1 MKMQK
6 ILATVLC
13 VVMIGT
19 VSVFAAEQE
28 SIDDLP
34 CVGEIGPEFVH
45 EEGNTVKPA
54 SEELLGASSLD
65 EIAKISRKNF
75 EADPKAS
82 LQAEIDRT
90 KEMLAEYN
98 AIAYSESETNET
110 ATTKAI
116 NKKEFLAYLCLSDGL
131 SATEVVKANS
141 DANKA
146 ANEAKNV
153 YPEDEEGLQDSY
165 RHFIW
170 NHMMTKDLSK
180 RKARTVACDYEWL
193 KVLVPYAQS
202 AYDDYIKQGYNSS
215 NAASKA
221 YQYAFF
227 MRTDCYSV
235 CASDVKY
242 FSEMFHKPEVRDL
255 WNNCYGRAYAD
266 KYTYSHAT
274 AFSVANKAWQ
284 LINLDNAVSS
294 TNINKVWS
302 WDWYTA

>member
-116 NKKEFLAYLCLSDGL
+116 NEKEFLAYLCLSDGL

-141 DANKA
+141 DANKWHI
-146 ANEAKNV
+146 V
-153 YPEDEEGLQDSY
+153 
-165 RHFIW
+165 
-170 NHMMTKDLSK
+170 
-180 RKARTVACDYEWL
+180 
-193 KVLVPYAQS
+193 
-202 AYDDYIKQGYNSS
+202 
-215 NAASKA
+215 
-221 YQYAFF
+221 
-227 MRTDCYSV
+227 
-235 CASDVKY
+235 
-242 FSEMFHKPEVRDL
+242 
-255 WNNCYGRAYAD
+255 
-266 KYTYSHAT
+266 
-274 AFSVANKAWQ
+274 
-284 LINLDNAVSS
+284 
-294 TNINKVWS
+294 
-302 WDWYTA
+302 